1 MMVGCAELQVS
12 KRLETRERLVEGLY
26 RQYLQQYEE
35 EQVARNDDDRTSEE
49 EPAPGSPAQMEQDG
63 SEDDAPDSAETPAAA
78 AAEPPAPGAEA
89 SQCQPCAPAP
99 ESESNAAAA
108 EPEERPSRACK
119 KQVLG
124 DGDHVVSGL
133 DVEKNEL
140 DQKCE
145 VCGSDD
151 DPRSI
156 LLCDTCDGGYHLY
169 CVRPKLNAVPK
180 GEWHCTRCRKTAQ
193 VLTDEPFGF
202 KDGPRYTL
210 PTFHTLAQSYKQRW
224 YREGGEEPPVLSVEQ
239 DFWEVVEGGSLQHD
253 VQVLYA
259 NDLPTLSYG
268 SGFPSKHSEDAYASH
283 PWNLNVMPTQPG
295 SLLRH
300 LEEVRRGEQLSGITA
315 PWLYFGMLFSSFCW
329 HNEDNYLYSINYM
342 HWGEGKVWYAVP
354 GGATDKIEQAFRD
367 SMPELFASSPDLL
380 FHITTMLS
388 PRILKEAGV
397 PCYKLVQRAGE
408 YVITFPKAYH
418 GGFSLGFNCAEAVN
432 FACADWLPWGQDA
445 ISKYRAFKHLAAFSL
460 QKLLCNIADT
470 PPEALVQDGE
480 ASLRQVAKALEAEIK
495 GESELRDAVFSAG
508 TVRTPNP
515 CHAWRSVFLGG
526 NSLR

>member
-1 MMVGCAELQVS
+1 MMVVGCAELQVS

-63 SEDDAPDSAETPAAA
+63 SEDDTPDSAETPAAA

-239 DFWEVVEGGSLQHD
+239 
-253 VQVLYA
+253 
-259 NDLPTLSYG
+259 
-268 SGFPSKHSEDAYASH
+268 
-283 PWNLNVMPTQPG
+283 
-295 SLLRH
+295 
-300 LEEVRRGEQLSGITA
+300 VR
-315 PWLYFGMLFSSFCW
+315 
-329 HNEDNYLYSINYM
+329 SI
-342 HWGEGKVWYAVP
+342 
-354 GGATDKIEQAFRD
+354 QF
-367 SMPELFASSPDLL
+367 
-380 FHITTMLS
+380 
-388 PRILKEAGV
+388 
-397 PCYKLVQRAGE
+397 
-408 YVITFPKAYH
+408 
-418 GGFSLGFNCAEAVN
+418 
-432 FACADWLPWGQDA
+432 
-445 ISKYRAFKHLAAFSL
+445 
-460 QKLLCNIADT
+460 
-470 PPEALVQDGE
+470 
-480 ASLRQVAKALEAEIK
+480 
-495 GESELRDAVFSAG
+495 
-508 TVRTPNP
+508 
-515 CHAWRSVFLGG
+515 
-526 NSLR
+526 